1 MVLGASRVAVH
12 EVSQIPGVL
21 VSAMKILLS
30 LKPVGAGPVPA
41 LAGKTD
47 ARLRVQGRP
56 PVAPLQSFFIRSGEP
71 QDHGN
76 FVVNAVSSQPPQK
89 HKEHKESNKFQ
100 IPKNWIALLKVNILN
115 LGRIVDQTPR
125 TA

>member
-1 MVLGASRVAVH
+1 MGAHRWRPYWVLSRGP
-12 EVSQIPGVL
+12 QWLQNTPGICRGGTC
-21 VSAMKILLS
+21 AR
-30 LKPVGAGPVPA
+30 PCGR
-41 LAGKTD
+41 TD
-47 ARLRVQGRP
+47 ATISTVTVQGRP